1 MSGDVLCN
9 HPICRLLTCNHPICH
24 LLLGPPS
31 NRSQSLGTGRS
42 EDGPQVSRSRK
53 HLYTEEDLKIR
64 IGSRVLVHGLQK
76 KPELNG
82 RKGYCTGRTDTGR
95 WTVKMD
101 SGEACALK
109 PENLTDLD
117 AEEMSF
123 ASGLRCLRPQ
133 ETPNDI
139 EKWLTTGAKHLARSS
154 GKYYYEVKLLE
165 GRIKMSGPQFGWLST
180 EFQEGPYDGIGVG
193 DDIHGWATDG
203 ARHKVH
209 HNGSREAAWPRTW
222 QDFDIIGLAID
233 IEGRQMQFSLNGDWV
248 PSLRMTFNAERNTS
262 FYPALSMGGPFVM
275 HIPRASWKFA
285 PPDSF
290 FKAWAE
296 SGSYARPGLDPHT
309 LLPLAPSDCKFE
321 MKYNFTLTFL
331 NGSLI
336 DLVDIVRDL
345 RKPVVLYQYE
355 SF

>member
-9 HPICRLLTCNHPICH
+9 HGICRLLTCNHPICH

-53 HLYTEEDLKIR
+53 HLYTEEDLK
-64 IGSRVLVHGLQK
+64 
-76 KPELNG
+76 
-82 RKGYCTGRTDTGR
+82 
-95 WTVKMD
+95 
-101 SGEACALK
+101 
-109 PENLTDLD
+109 D

-233 IEGRQMQFSLNGDWV
+233 IEGRQMEFSLNGDWV

-290 FKAWAE
+290 FKAWAD